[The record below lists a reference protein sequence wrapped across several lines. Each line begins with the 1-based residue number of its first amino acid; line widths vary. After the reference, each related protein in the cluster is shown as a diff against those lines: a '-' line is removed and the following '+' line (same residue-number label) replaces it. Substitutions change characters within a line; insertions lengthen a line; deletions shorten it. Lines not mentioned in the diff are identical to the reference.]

1 MLRTSAPCILI
12 VDDVADAADSYA
24 MLLGLWGYVVKVCYD
39 GASALTIARTYRPN
53 IVLLDIGMPGMDG
66 FRVAQLLREQPEL
79 ADTTIIGSTGHMSE
93 AYRMRARE
101 AGFDHYLLKPVDLD
115 QLEALLCRC
124 DPAQPIVK
132 MPTRPRRLQE
142 AMS

>member
-1 MLRTSAPCILI
+1 MLMTSAPRILV

-24 MLLGLWGYVVKVCYD
+24 MLLGLWGYTVKVCYD
-39 GASALTIARTYRPN
+39 GPSALTLARTYLPN
-53 IVLLDIGMPGMDG
+53 IVLLDVGMPGMDG
-66 FRVAQLLREQPEL
+66 FRVAQCLREQPEL
-79 ADTTIIGSTGHMSE
+79 ADTVIIGSTGHMSQ
-93 AYRMRARE
+93 AHRMRARE

-124 DPAQPIVK
+124 DPAQPIFE

>member
-1 MLRTSAPCILI
+1 MLRTSASRILI
-12 VDDVADAADSYA
+12 VDDMADAADSYA
-24 MLLGLWGYVVKVCYD
+24 MLFEMWGYAVQVCYD
-39 GASALTIARTYRPN
+39 GASALTIARTYLPG
-53 IVLLDIGMPGMDG
+53 IILLDIGMPGMDG
-66 FRVAQLLREQPEL
+66 FEVAQRLREQPEL

-115 QLEALLCRC
+115 QLEALLCR
-124 DPAQPIVK
+124 DAPERPIVE
-132 MPTRPRRLQE
+132 MPTRPKRLQE